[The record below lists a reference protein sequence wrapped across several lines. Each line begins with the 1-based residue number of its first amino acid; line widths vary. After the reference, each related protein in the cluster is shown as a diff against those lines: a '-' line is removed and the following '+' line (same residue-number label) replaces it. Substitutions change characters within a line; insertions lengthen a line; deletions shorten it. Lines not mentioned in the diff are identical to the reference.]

1 MKTGDGLTLT
11 CLVAGDEPDSIVWYK
26 DGSVVVS
33 ASAIFDI
40 PSNYDPLTY
49 TKVSVVFFG
58 PERNRSPLRRL
69 LKPIYIILR

>member
-26 DGSVVVS
+26 DGVAVQS

-49 TKVSVVFFG
+49 TKVGLVVV
-58 PERNRSPLRRL
+58 RL
-69 LKPIYIILR
+69 GVRTRLSFQSMT